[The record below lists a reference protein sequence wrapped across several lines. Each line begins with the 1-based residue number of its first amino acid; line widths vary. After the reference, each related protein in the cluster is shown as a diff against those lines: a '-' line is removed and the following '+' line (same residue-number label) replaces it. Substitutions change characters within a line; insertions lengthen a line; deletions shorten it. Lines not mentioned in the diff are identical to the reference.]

1 MDSTAKIASVS
12 HGKTDWLVGNP
23 GVAAQAAALWA
34 GSAGLLILGL
44 QPILLGALLSENRV
58 DFDELALAAT
68 AELLAIG
75 IGSVLAAF
83 FINTRGLRL
92 KAALLLSI
100 VAIGDF
106 LTAWAPSPDMIILLR
121 GLTGLAEGG
130 LVAFAVELIARS
142 RHPGRYG
149 GYFVTMQTLAQ
160 SVTAAILAF
169 FVMGR
174 TGSQGGFVVLG
185 VLCIGSIAATAF
197 MPAAYGELPKPE
209 EGAKAGLWRLRPLL
223 ALGAIFCFYMFLGA
237 IWAFLEPLAAEG
249 GISARTAA
257 LMVSVSLA
265 AQVAGAGSAT
275 FVEARLPSGPVLV
288 TAGIA
293 AAVIAAL
300 LAGRPEIRLF
310 WVLAMSTGFI
320 WLFVVPF
327 QIRMTIAADDSR
339 KTALLVPAAQLCGA
353 ALGPAFASAFVSGA
367 SVTPVAWF
375 ACAAALASVLLTF
388 PSAASRKT
396 EHSQ

>member
-1 MDSTAKIASVS
+1 MGPSGDHASAS
-12 HGKTDWLVGNP
+12 NGQADWLVGHP
-23 GVAAQAAALWA
+23 RGAAQAAALWA

-44 QPILLGALLSENRV
+44 QPILLGSLLSENRV

-68 AELLAIG
+68 AEILAIG

-83 FINTRGLRL
+83 LVNARHLRT
-92 KAALLLSI
+92 KAALFLCI
-100 VAIGDF
+100 AAAGDF

-160 SVTAAILAF
+160 SVMAAVLAF
-169 FVMGR
+169 LIIGPW
-174 TGSQGGFVVLG
+174 GSKGGFVALAIVSL
-185 VLCIGSIAATAF
+185 VSIAATMH
-197 MPAAYGELPKPE
+197 MPRDYGALPQPE
-209 EGAKAGLWRLRPLL
+209 AGGQYGLWRPLPLIAL
-223 ALGAIFCFYMFLGA
+223 ACIFFFYMFLGA
-237 IWAFLEPLAAEG
+237 IWAFLEPLAGEA
-249 GISARTAA
+249 GISAQIAA

-275 FVEARLPSGPVLV
+275 LVEAKLPYGAVLLA
-288 TAGIA
+288 AGAA

-300 LAGRPEIRLF
+300 LAGHPDMVTF

-353 ALGPAFASAFVSGA
+353 ALGPAFASAFISGA

-375 ACAAALASVLLTF
+375 ASCAALASVLLTLLF
-388 PSAASRKT
+388 TTARRIAKGP
-396 EHSQ
+396 